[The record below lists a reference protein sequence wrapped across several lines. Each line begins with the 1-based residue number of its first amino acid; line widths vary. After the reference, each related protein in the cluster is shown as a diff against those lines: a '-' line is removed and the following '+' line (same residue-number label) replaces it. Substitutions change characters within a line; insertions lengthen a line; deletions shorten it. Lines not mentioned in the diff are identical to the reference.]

1 MQENQEP
8 SNPGDE
14 GPQDAPGVGEDIC
27 RVCRG
32 TGMVEGQPCT
42 ICGGTGRVLQGI
54 GGG

>member
-1 MQENQEP
+1 MQETSEP
-8 SNPGDE
+8 QNPGDE
-14 GPQDAPGVGEDIC
+14 GPPDVPGVGESPC
-27 RVCRG
+27 RACQG